1 MCTKWGMGLEG
12 EGRGAK
18 YNQNIIYE
26 ILKMI
31 NKEDFLE
38 LSEAE
43 RCACDG
49 NAQGQPPVFNAADD
63 TRPLMRTNCSIFG
76 MSTCID

>member
-1 MCTKWGMGLEG
+1 MNTKWGMGLEG
-12 EGRGAK
+12 DERGDK

-26 ILKMI
+26 ILKII

-43 RCACDG
+43 RCASDG
-49 NAQGQPPVFNAADD
+49 NMQGQPPVFRAADD
-63 TRPLMRTNCSIFG
+63 TRPLMWTNCSIFD